1 MQAARSLVMI
11 CLLWCGTTALA
22 DQEDAR
28 FLRQS
33 GNIVSLTTL
42 LSDAYRRKPGELL
55 EVEVELEHDESE
67 YLYEVEILDREGI
80 VWELRYDAVSGEF
93 IGIEKDS

>member
-1 MQAARSLVMI
+1 MQAARSFVVI
-11 CLLWCGTTALA
+11 CLLWWGTTALA
-22 DQEDAR
+22 DHEDAR

-42 LSDAYRRKPGELL
+42 LSDAYQRKAGELL
-55 EVEVELEHDESE
+55 EVELEHDESG